1 MTRALAHDVIIV
13 GGGLVGMTLALAL
26 AHHGVTSAVVDAADL
41 DATLTASFDGRA
53 SAIASASAAM
63 FRTIGLGPLLDAHG
77 CPIHRIRVSDGTVG
91 RPLVF
96 DALASDGPDAAG
108 GGALGWMIENRHLRA
123 GLLAAGR
130 AAAAV
135 TLHAPATAATID
147 RGEHDVTVTLGD
159 GTVLTAPL
167 LVAAD
172 GRKSKLRDAAGIA
185 VARWSYPQTAVVTMI
200 EHTTPHD
207 HTAFELFYP
216 TGPFAILPMLA
227 SAPGVGS
234 AEASNGG
241 ANRSAIVWTVENTAA
256 AGTLK
261 LGPRALAAEI
271 EQRVGGLLGRVT
283 VIAPAAS
290 YPLGYHH
297 AAAYTADRLVLVG
310 DAAHGIHPIAGQGLN
325 MGLRDVAAL
334 TEVLVDSVRLGL
346 DLGSA
351 AVTARY
357 SAWRRLD
364 NSMVGAVT
372 DGLNRL
378 FALPGR
384 VPAAAR
390 RVGLAAVERVPA
402 LKRRFMAEARGETGD
417 RPKLLLGEAL

>member
-1 MTRALAHDVIIV
+1 MTAAMNHDVIII

-26 AHHGVTSAVVDAADL
+26 DAHGVTSAVVDAADL
-41 DATLTASFDGRA
+41 DATLTAAFDGRA
-53 SAIASASAAM
+53 SAIASASATM
-63 FRTIGLGPLLDAHG
+63 FRTIGLGGLLDDHG

-91 RPLVF
+91 APLVF
-96 DALASDGPDAAG
+96 DALATDGPGSAG
-108 GGALGWMIENRHLRA
+108 GGALGWMVENRHLRRR
-123 GLLAAGR
+123 LLAAGR
-130 AAAAV
+130 AAAGIA
-135 TLHAPATAATID
+135 LHAPAAATRID
-147 RGEHDVTVTLGD
+147 RGVNGVTVTLGD

-172 GRKSKLRDAAGIA
+172 GRRSKLRDAAGIA
-185 VARWSYPQTAVVTMI
+185 VARWSYPQTAIVTMI
-200 EHTTPHD
+200 EHARPHGN
-207 HTAFELFYP
+207 TAYELFYP
-216 TGPFAILPMLA
+216 TGPFAILPMSA
-227 SAPGVGS
+227 SDD
-234 AEASNGG
+234 G
-241 ANRSAIVWTVENTAA
+241 ANRSAIVWTVENAAA

-261 LGPRALAAEI
+261 LGPRALAAEL
-271 EQRVGGLLGRVT
+271 EQRIGGLLGAVT

-297 AAAYTADRLVLVG
+297 AATYEANRLVLVG

-346 DLGSA
+346 DLGA
-351 AVTARY
+351 PAVTARY

-390 RVGLAAVERVPA
+390 RFGLAAVERVPA

-417 RPKLLLGEAL
+417 RPKLLTGAAL

>member
-1 MTRALAHDVIIV
+1 MDHDVIIV

-26 AHHGVTSAVVDAADL
+26 AHHGLTSAVLDTADL
-41 DATLTASFDGRA
+41 DATLTAAFDGRA

-63 FRTIGLGPLLDAHG
+63 FRTIGLGSMLDEHA
-77 CPIHRIRVSDGTVG
+77 CPIHRIRVSDGIVG

-96 DALASDGPDAAG
+96 DALETDGA
-108 GGALGWMIENRHLRA
+108 GGALGHMIENRHLRS

-130 AAAAV
+130 AAAEIA
-135 TLHAPATAATID
+135 LHAPATAAQIE
-147 RGEHDVTVTLGD
+147 RGEHGVTVTLGD

-172 GRKSKLRDAAGIA
+172 GRRSKVRDGAGIA
-185 VARWSYPQTAVVTMI
+185 VARWSYPQTAIVTMI
-200 EHTTPHD
+200 EHAAPHGN
-207 HTAFELFYP
+207 TAFELFYP
-216 TGPFAILPMLA
+216 TGPFAILPML
-227 SAPGVGS
+227 GS
-234 AEASNGG
+234 DAG
-241 ANRSAIVWTVENTAA
+241 ANRSAIVWTVENDAA
-256 AGTLK
+256 AGTAK

-271 EQRVGGLLGRVT
+271 EARIGGLLGAVT

-290 YPLGYHH
+290 WPLGYHH
-297 AAAYTADRLVLVG
+297 AAAYAANRLVLAG

-334 TEVLVDSVRLGL
+334 AEVLVDAARLGL
-346 DLGSA
+346 DLGSL
-351 AVTARY
+351 AVTERY

-378 FALPGR
+378 FAVPGR
-384 VPAAAR
+384 GPAAAR
-390 RVGLAAVERVPA
+390 RFGLAAVERVPL

-417 RPKLLLGEAL
+417 RPKLLLGEAI

>member
-1 MTRALAHDVIIV
+1 MLVAMETDVIIV

-26 AHHGVTSAVVDAADL
+26 AHHGVTSAVVDSADL
-41 DATLTASFDGRA
+41 DATLTAAFDGRA

-63 FRTIGLGPLLDAHG
+63 FRTIGLGPMLDAQS
-77 CPIHRIRVSDGTVG
+77 CAIHRIRVSDGTAG

-96 DALASDGPDAAG
+96 DALESDGE
-108 GGALGWMIENRHLRA
+108 GGALGYMIENRHLRA
-123 GLLAAGR
+123 GLLEAGR
-130 AAAAV
+130 ASSQIA
-135 TLHAPATAATID
+135 LHAPATVAAIVRDTH
-147 RGEHDVTVTLGD
+147 GVTVTLGD

-172 GRKSKLRDAAGIA
+172 GRRSKIRDGAGIA

-200 EHTTPHD
+200 EHAVAHD

-216 TGPFAILPMLA
+216 TGPFAILPMRA
-227 SAPGVGS
+227 SDS
-234 AEASNGG
+234 G
-241 ANRSAIVWTVENTAA
+241 ANRSAIVWTVENDAA
-256 AGTLK
+256 AGTVK

-271 EQRVGGLLGRVT
+271 EKRTGGLLGTVT

-297 AAAYTADRLVLVG
+297 AAAYTADRLVLIG

-334 TEVLVDSVRLGL
+334 TEVLVDSARLGL
-346 DLGSA
+346 DLGSD

-378 FALPGR
+378 FALPGAA
-384 VPAAAR
+384 PAAAR
-390 RVGLAAVERVPA
+390 RFGLAAVERIPL

-417 RPKLLLGEAL
+417 RPKLLTGDAL